1 MVVALVVC
9 VVRWSAVNAVNA
21 GNAVLADI
29 AVVALAL
36 RGLEKAMSIPS
47 GLPHPKVDQE
57 QSSRQQ
63 CKQEGGGR
71 PVGEARPA
79 EPKGGPRG
87 GLTAGMGSAG
97 GVPEVRVEGWG
108 RGGRAWRAG
117 GSSQEASPG
126 SGLRAARGED
136 LGAASRT
143 RARGLCCRQTVNR
156 ARSRARLHGFVRVRF
171 FFGASQHGGRG

>member
-1 MVVALVVC
+1 MVVC

-21 GNAVLADI
+21 VNAVLADI
-29 AVVALAL
+29 AVVALEL

-63 CKQEGGGR
+63 CKQGGGGQ

-97 GVPEVRVEGWG
+97 GVPEARVEGWG
-108 RGGRAWRAG
+108 GKAWRAG
-117 GSSQEASPG
+117 GQ
-126 SGLRAARGED
+126 ARRPR
-136 LGAASRT
+136 LGQA
-143 RARGLCCRQTVNR
+143 C
-156 ARSRARLHGFVRVRF
+156 ARLAGKTSVPRLARALAGSV
-171 FFGASQHGGRG
+171 AGRLSIARAVALAFMGWCE